1 MMVVMIML
9 SELAILS
16 SVAIEY
22 FFFFK
27 RRFPHTDEPTTPMPV
42 PPSDLEEV
50 LTL

>member
-16 SVAIEY
+16 SVAIEN
-22 FFFFK
+22 FFFQETLS
-27 RRFPHTDEPTTPMPV
+27 HTDEPTTPMPV